1 MSLPSLTTHNHSS
14 FIASHALVLV
24 LYASPWCA
32 HRQRLLPTLATA
44 AAALPDNVAIA
55 LCEEPALAEAAGVVE
70 MPSLRLH
77 RPDDD
82 DVPEPFEQDTPEDDE
97 AGAIA
102 DYLLRSSRTAPLQV
116 TSREALDRELSSAE
130 RLGGVTA
137 VLFGAEL
144 DGAAEV
150 VASMRHV
157 ARQALWRGGAMGARS
172 CLADAS
178 LARHFGGEAPCE
190 APCLAL
196 YRGADTAAAELH
208 VPAAE
213 LPALGEREQ
222 P

>member
-44 AAALPDNVAIA
+44 AAALPDNAAIA

-116 TSREALDRELSSAE
+116 TTRRRWLSGTSPSSPRSRPPLLCRAQAVP
-130 RLGGVTA
+130 VTQS
-137 VLFGAEL
+137 GA
-144 DGAAEV
+144 
-150 VASMRHV
+150 S
-157 ARQALWRGGAMGARS
+157 
-172 CLADAS
+172 
-178 LARHFGGEAPCE
+178 
-190 APCLAL
+190 
-196 YRGADTAAAELH
+196 
-208 VPAAE
+208 
-213 LPALGEREQ
+213 
-222 P
+222 

>member
-44 AAALPDNVAIA
+44 AAALPDKNVAIA

-116 TSREALDRELSSAE
+116 TSREELDRELSSAE

-144 DGAAEV
+144 DGVAEV

-157 ARQALWRGGAMGARS
+157 ARQAHWRGRVAFA
-172 CLADAS
+172 LADAS